1 VKKLDEVALVIVD
14 EAAVKSVTVSLL
26 IVVVA
31 RLEVD
36 VAVKVPATKL
46 VVVALV
52 AVRLVKNPVIA
63 VKMLAKKLDEVA
75 FVVDAF
81 VAKRLVEVLLVVE
94 ALIEKRLVEVLLVV
108 EALIE
113 KRLVVVAFV
122 VELLTIVILPFE
134 AIVSHCVPV
143 EEATAKRLSVSPD
156 TPVIARLAD
165 GVVLPIPT
173 FPLARTVSIDTPVD
187 DATLNG
193 LRSDDVAACTLNA

>member
-1 VKKLDEVALVIVD
+1 MKLVVEAFVDVSFVIVP

-94 ALIEKRLVEVLLVV
+94 ALIEKRLVLVLFVV
-108 EALIE
+108 DAFVA
-113 KRLVVVAFV
+113 KRFVVVAEVEVRAEIV
-122 VELLTIVILPFE
+122 VV
-134 AIVSHCVPV
+134 ARNDVPV
-143 EEATAKRLSVSPD
+143 A
-156 TPVIARLAD
+156 
-165 GVVLPIPT
+165 
-173 FPLARTVSIDTPVD
+173 
-187 DATLNG
+187 
-193 LRSDDVAACTLNA
+193 

>member
-1 VKKLDEVALVIVD
+1 
-14 EAAVKSVTVSLL
+14 
-26 IVVVA
+26 
-31 RLEVD
+31 
-36 VAVKVPATKL
+36 
-46 VVVALV
+46 
-52 AVRLVKNPVIA
+52 
-63 VKMLAKKLDEVA
+63 
-75 FVVDAF
+75 VVDAF

-173 FPLARTVSIDTPVD
+173 FPLTRTVNIDTPVD